1 MILGALLEAGISIFK
16 DATEVVALKGIKK
29 VTGLD
34 LSKKKELSK
43 SDIAIIKRNE
53 ASLLKEMELI
63 YEDKQSARNMA
74 IELGKSDSWLLKNTG
89 SLIGIFTVVSS
100 FVLFVLLLNGT
111 LSIENSTVAIIVGF
125 VGGYVS
131 QILSFYYGSSKNE
144 ADKDNR

>member
-1 MILGALLEAGISIFK
+1 
-16 DATEVVALKGIKK
+16 
-29 VTGLD
+29 
-34 LSKKKELSK
+34 
-43 SDIAIIKRNE
+43 
-53 ASLLKEMELI
+53 
-63 YEDKQSARNMA
+63 MA

-144 ADKDNR
+144 ADKDKK